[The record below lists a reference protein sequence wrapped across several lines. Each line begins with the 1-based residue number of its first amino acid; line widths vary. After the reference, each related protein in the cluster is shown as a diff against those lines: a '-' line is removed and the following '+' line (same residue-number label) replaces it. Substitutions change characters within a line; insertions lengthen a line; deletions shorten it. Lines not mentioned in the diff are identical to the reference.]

1 MSKSPIRDQDV
12 LEERCIAVVER
23 IAAEMDLGWLKIVNS
38 FDPRNEDTGR
48 VLCEC
53 RADWEYRQC
62 SLLWNL
68 HQVASTTDEDLEE
81 TTIHELVHALNDPV
95 WGSLSGAQQ
104 ERIARLNELATE
116 NVARV
121 ISYLLHR

>member
-1 MSKSPIRDQDV
+1 MSKSPIRDQEL
-12 LEERCIAVVER
+12 LEARCIAVVER
-23 IAAEMDLGWLKIVNS
+23 IAEELDLGWLKIVNS
-38 FDPRNEDTGR
+38 FDPRNSEDR
-48 VLCEC
+48 VVCEC
-53 RADWEYRQC
+53 KSDWEYRQC

-81 TTIHELVHALNDPV
+81 IAVHELVHGLNDPV

-104 ERIARLNELATE
+104 EKLGRLNELATE

-121 ISYLLHR
+121 ILHLLKK